1 MGGQMSRWSVDKWLE
16 MDRQMD
22 GWSKQTPVV
31 KLDHLKKI
39 RLAYLQLNE
48 CLLYARHK
56 GGGYFEKKKQ
66 KIWSKPSKRFHS
78 NLEIRQYIIKPKIT
92 WYRLFRENSCGK
104 NKKWT
109 QIKRWSIKEGLKEEI

>member
-1 MGGQMSRWSVDKWLE
+1 
-16 MDRQMD
+16 MD

-56 GGGYFEKKKQ
+56 GGGYFEIKK
-66 KIWSKPSKRFHS
+66 
-78 NLEIRQYIIKPKIT
+78 
-92 WYRLFRENSCGK
+92 
-104 NKKWT
+104 
-109 QIKRWSIKEGLKEEI
+109 

>member
-1 MGGQMSRWSVDKWLE
+1 MGGQMSRWQIDKWLE

-22 GWSKQTPVV
+22 GWNKQTPVV

-56 GGGYFEKKKQ
+56 GGRYFEIKKQ
-66 KIWSKPSKRFHS
+66 KTWSKPSKRFHS
-78 NLEIRQYIIKPKIT
+78 NLEIRQYIIKLKIT

-104 NKKWT
+104 KQKMY
-109 QIKRWSIKEGLKEEI
+109 S